1 MKQLYILFFVSLSLF
16 SQNIV
21 LDVDTNLLRI
31 GEQFNVTMNYFS
43 IDSLD
48 INLNQAENLFDEFE
62 VLKESGLE
70 KMFDIDTFFY
80 KNYLLTSF
88 DTGIFILSPKIIT
101 QQNLD
106 TLSVN
111 PISITFLP
119 VELDSANKFFDI
131 KPPKDVPFKL
141 KELLGYKYVF
151 LILLLILL
159 IYYFTYKYV
168 FKTSNIQESREV
180 IKIPV
185 DIYYLNKIKE
195 LSSKKYLEEDKF
207 QLYYTRLSEIL
218 RGYLEHRFDIPALE
232 SSTYDLKLLLR
243 NININEEWL
252 NDFLRVGDLVKFAKG
267 LPSKKVSES
276 FLKSVKLFI
285 KANKIKPVEENIND
299 INL

>member
-1 MKQLYILFFVSLSLF
+1 MKQLYILFFVSISLF
-16 SQNIV
+16 SQNVV
-21 LDVDTNLLRI
+21 LDIDTNLLRI
-31 GEQFNVTMNYFS
+31 GEQFTVTMNYYSVDS
-43 IDSLD
+43 IDIS
-48 INLNQAENLFDEFE
+48 LNQAEDLFDSFE
-62 VLKESGLE
+62 VLKESVLE
-70 KMFDIDTFFY
+70 KEFNIDTFFY

-88 DTGIFILSPKIIT
+88 DTGTFVLSPKIIT

-119 VELDSANKFFDI
+119 VKLDSANKFFDI
-131 KPPKDVPFKL
+131 KPPKDIPFKL
-141 KELLGYKYVF
+141 QELLDYKYVF
-151 LILLLILL
+151 LILLLIVLVT
-159 IYYFTYKYV
+159 YFAYKYL
-168 FKTSNIQESREV
+168 FKYSDTEEKRQV
-180 IKIPV
+180 IKIPI

-195 LSSKKYLEEDKF
+195 LSSKKYLEEEKF

-232 SSTYDLKLLLR
+232 SSTYDLKLLLK

-267 LPSKKVSES
+267 LPSKEASES

-285 KANKIKPVEENIND
+285 KANKIKPIEENIND

>member
-48 INLNQAENLFDEFE
+48 INLNQAEDLFDEFE

-119 VELDSANKFFDI
+119 VKLDSANKFFDI

-159 IYYFTYKYV
+159 IFYFAYKYV
-168 FKTSNIQESREV
+168 FKTPNIEENREV
-180 IKIPV
+180 IKIPI

-232 SSTYDLKLLLR
+232 SSTYDLKLLLK

-252 NDFLRVGDLVKFAKG
+252 NDFKSWG
-267 LPSKKVSES
+267 LS
-276 FLKSVKLFI
+276 
-285 KANKIKPVEENIND
+285 
-299 INL
+299 

>member
-16 SQNIV
+16 SQNVV
-21 LDVDTNLLRI
+21 LDIDTNLLRI
-31 GEQFNVTMNYFS
+31 GEQFTVTMNYYS
-43 IDSLD
+43 VDSVD
-48 INLNQAENLFDEFE
+48 ISLNQAEDLFDSFE
-62 VLKESGLE
+62 VLKESVLE
-70 KMFDIDTFFY
+70 KEFNIDTFFY

-88 DTGIFILSPKIIT
+88 DTGTFILSPKIIT

-119 VELDSANKFFDI
+119 VKLDSANKFFDI
-131 KPPKDVPFKL
+131 KPPKDIPFKL
-141 KELLGYKYVF
+141 QELLDYKYVF
-151 LILLLILL
+151 LILLLIVLVT
-159 IYYFTYKYV
+159 YFAYKYL
-168 FKTSNIQESREV
+168 FKSSDTEEKRQV
-180 IKIPV
+180 IKIPI

-195 LSSKKYLEEDKF
+195 LSSKKYLEEEKF

-232 SSTYDLKLLLR
+232 SSTYDLKLLLK

-267 LPSKKVSES
+267 LPSKKASES
-276 FLKSVKLFI
+276 FLKSLKLFI
-285 KANKIKPVEENIND
+285 KANKIKPIEENIDD

>member
-1 MKQLYILFFVSLSLF
+1 MS
-16 SQNIV
+16 
-21 LDVDTNLLRI
+21 
-31 GEQFNVTMNYFS
+31 
-43 IDSLD
+43 
-48 INLNQAENLFDEFE
+48 
-62 VLKESGLE
+62 
-70 KMFDIDTFFY
+70 FFY

>member
-70 KMFDIDTFFY
+70 KVFDIDTFFY

>member
-48 INLNQAENLFDEFE
+48 INLNQAEDLFDEFE

-70 KMFDIDTFFY
+70 KVFDIDTFFY

-119 VELDSANKFFDI
+119 VKLDSANKFFDI

-141 KELLGYKYVF
+141 KELLSYKYVF

-159 IYYFTYKYV
+159 ISYFAYKYV
-168 FKTSNIQESREV
+168 FKTSNIEENREV
-180 IKIPV
+180 IKIPI

-232 SSTYDLKLLLR
+232 SSTYDLKLLLKT
-243 NININEEWL
+243 IHINEEWL
-252 NDFLRVGDLVKFAKG
+252 NDFLRDGDLVKFAKG
-267 LPSKKVSES
+267 LPSKKDSES

-285 KANKIKPVEENIND
+285 KENKIKPIEENVND

>member
-16 SQNIV
+16 SQNV
-21 LDVDTNLLRI
+21 SLDVDTNLLRI
-31 GEQFNVTMNYFS
+31 GEQFSVTMNYYN

-48 INLNQAENLFDEFE
+48 LSLNQAEDLFDEFE
-62 VLKESGLE
+62 VLKESALE
-70 KMFDIDTFFY
+70 KELNIDTFFY

-88 DTGIFILSPKIIT
+88 DTGTFILSPKIIT

-106 TLSVN
+106 TLFVN

-119 VELDSANKFFDI
+119 VKIDSANKFFDI
-131 KPPKDVPFKL
+131 KPPKDIPFKL
-141 KELLGYKYVF
+141 HELLDYKYIF
-151 LILLLILL
+151 LVLLLTLL
-159 IYYFTYKYV
+159 ISYFAFKYL
-168 FKTSNIQESREV
+168 FKPSSVNEDEQV
-180 IKIPV
+180 IKIPI

-195 LSSKKYLEEDKF
+195 LSSKKYLEENKF

-232 SSTYDLKLLLR
+232 SSTYDLKLLLKT
-243 NININEEWL
+243 ININEEWL

-276 FLKSVKLFI
+276 FLNSVKLFI
-285 KANKIKPVEENIND
+285 KANKIKPIEENVND
-299 INL
+299 TKL

>member
-48 INLNQAENLFDEFE
+48 INLNQAEDLFDEFE

-70 KMFDIDTFFY
+70 KVFDIDTFFY

-119 VELDSANKFFDI
+119 VKLDSANKFFDI
-131 KPPKDVPFKL
+131 KPPKNVPFKL

-159 IYYFTYKYV
+159 IFYFAYKYV
-168 FKTSNIQESREV
+168 FKTPNIEENMEV
-180 IKIPV
+180 IKIPI

-232 SSTYDLKLLLR
+232 SSTYDLKLLLK
-243 NININEEWL
+243 NINLNEEWL